1 MYFYSLFYIGAFHN
15 QVTRNSHNQYIQYI
29 NLQSGI
35 CVQFILEWVLFLHIC
50 IMKLENTR
58 IWGILFWIWEIFSFF
73 SSFLLRIFL
82 TFADTF
88 LSAFKWLFSVC
99 TRQEY
104 SQTSIYLILIIS
116 HYIMT
121 FKKKTKIVNMR
132 RIRLYL
138 DLFVSAGHKI
148 ELQYCFVLWWVVILI
163 YWRLL
168 SDMWFPRVS
177 MEDLLQLLK
186 FWYRKSFING
196 MEIFSIVTSHC
207 NLILS
212 GLWFLFLLTIPSV
225 YFVFLVVQCLWD
237 FYYSYYQ
244 NNHGKHCPL
253 VLIITLMKKSL
264 HFYTF
269 YCLSKDWY

>member
-1 MYFYSLFYIGAFHN
+1 MGNFFFFFVLSSENLLNICWYIFICFQMIVLSVYKAGIFSN
-15 QVTRNSHNQYIQYI
+15 I
-29 NLQSGI
+29 NLFDFNIKSNK
-35 CVQFILEWVLFLHIC
+35 F
-50 IMKLENTR
+50 N
-58 IWGILFWIWEIFSFF
+58 IF
-73 SSFLLRIFL
+73 
-82 TFADTF
+82 
-88 LSAFKWLFSVC
+88 
-99 TRQEY
+99 
-104 SQTSIYLILIIS
+104 S

-138 DLFVSAGHKI
+138 DLFVSAGYKI